1 MWNDESF
8 KVKKKILKIES
19 EMKIQQYIRLIKVNL
34 WNLWL
39 TLSNCNNLTKKN
51 IKTNCK
57 CKPQVIIFLG

>member
-1 MWNDESF
+1 MWNDELF
-8 KVKKKILKIES
+8 KVKKFFKKIES
-19 EMKIQQYIRLIKVNL
+19 EMKIQRYIRLIKVNL
-34 WNLWL
+34 WNLWP